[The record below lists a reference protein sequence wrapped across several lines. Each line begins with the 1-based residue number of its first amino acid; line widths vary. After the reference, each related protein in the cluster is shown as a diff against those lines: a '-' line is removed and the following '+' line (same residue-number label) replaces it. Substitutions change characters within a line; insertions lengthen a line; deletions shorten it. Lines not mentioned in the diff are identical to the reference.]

1 MDVGKEVRRMREAKG
16 WSQAKLA
23 GASDMGV
30 SGISQ
35 IETGARNPSVVTLTK
50 IAEALGVEVTDLFPK
65 GRRSSLEPSL
75 FNGLE
80 GEQRENVYEPWA
92 EFVNSFVDRWERKID
107 EGVLDHGSVMEFV
120 DILGD
125 LMPVLGPLARE
136 EQQEQ
141 PAEYPDTFGP
151 VAGAALNRLLDMFNP
166 LIEAATRLGE
176 DSDLA
181 RLRQRREQMASEQD
195 RAASG

>member
-65 GRRSSLEPSL
+65 GSHSSPEPSL

-80 GEQRENVYEPWA
+80 GERRSSRFAEALFATANKCVGTMTAASTDPKTAAGMVDALLTLY
-92 EFVNSFVDRWERKID
+92 EFVMAPLNDDQRRQSLTDEEGEEIFVVAE
-107 EGVLDHGSVMEFV
+107 S
-120 DILGD
+120 IL
-125 LMPVLGPLARE
+125 
-136 EQQEQ
+136 
-141 PAEYPDTFGP
+141 
-151 VAGAALNRLLDMFNP
+151 
-166 LIEAATRLGE
+166 EAASAGVQRLEEVADDVGQEEEARRRRKHIREMTRRI
-176 DSDLA
+176 SA
-181 RLRQRREQMASEQD
+181 
-195 RAASG
+195 

>member
-1 MDVGKEVRRMREAKG
+1 MREAKG